1 MQYAVGTRV
10 ATPQGI
16 GVVARFDPESK
27 LYTVTLPD
35 RQVEVPRG
43 EILVQPKPD
52 ADADADACSE
62 EPDLPDE
69 APAAGRHGAL
79 DLLQAL
85 EWMQAQMRAQTRPQL
100 RIRRQRRCRIR

>member
-52 ADADADACSE
+52 ADACSE

-79 DLLQAL
+79 DSLQGL
-85 EWMQAQMRAQTRPQL
+85 EWMQTQTRPQL
-100 RIRRQRRCRIR
+100 QRRIRRQRRRR

>member
-52 ADADADACSE
+52 ANACSE

-79 DLLQAL
+79 DSLQGL
-85 EWMQAQMRAQTRPQL
+85 EWMQAQMRVQTRPQL
-100 RIRRQRRCRIR
+100 RIRRQRQRQHRRR